1 MAHPPRRQ
9 PLEAAPRPSRLR
21 STLLGLA
28 VGVATGIAAVGLA
41 LSIVAIP
48 LFLLATTDP
57 EHGVDRDLVRTG
69 LVDVAIPVGLVTG
82 LIVGVLVGIWY
93 GRGGRLPTDRTPL
106 HDR

>member
-1 MAHPPRRQ
+1 MADEPRR
-9 PLEAAPRPSRLR
+9 SRLR
-21 STLLGLA
+21 STLLGVG
-28 VGVATGIAAVGLA
+28 VGVATGIATVGLA

-57 EHGVDRDLVRTG
+57 DHGVDRSLVRTG
-69 LVDVAIPVGLVTG
+69 LVDVAIPAGLVTG
-82 LIVGVLVGIWY
+82 LVVGVIVGIWY